1 MLGWCDARAGQPGLA
16 VDAMRAARVRDPHN
30 WQYAYGLAIAQALA
44 GEDPRPS
51 AALALRLNPLEP
63 LARKLVR
70 DMRSKSAKRRRTL
83 AGRAADPVRL
93 TKRGGPKP
101 ASRRTN
107 GRGALSAARRC
118 DAGARGPR

>member
-1 MLGWCDARAGQPGLA
+1 MRSSAETASTATDAALGSLDALSVQAEAFEVLGWCDARAGQPGLA

-51 AALALRLNPLEP
+51 AALALRLNPREP

-70 DMRSKSAKRRRTL
+70 DMRSKSENRRRAL
-83 AGRAADPVRL
+83 AGRAAIPF
-93 TKRGGPKP
+93 G
-101 ASRRTN
+101 
-107 GRGALSAARRC
+107 
-118 DAGARGPR
+118 